1 MRRTLQKEL
10 ESRGS
15 IFTGRD
21 EKSILIR
28 KRQEERQKM
37 KEDLERQIEEKKRQK
52 EEEKQ
57 RELHF
62 EKLEEERIKREI
74 TELG

>member
-37 KEDLERQIEEKKRQK
+37 KEDLERQIAVC
-52 EEEKQ
+52 
-57 RELHF
+57 LLSFSVSFLTTMYHPF
-62 EKLEEERIKREI
+62 YYDWFTI
-74 TELG
+74 TF